1 MDSFDN
7 WDRQSRATDLSGFEN
22 EFKTSTP
29 SAPARK
35 GGWHWQQ
42 TLLSLLIVGA
52 ISCLFAY
59 LTRNVANRNI
69 LLIGLSFM
77 VPVAAMLLATLLVES
92 ATRAMTPYYS
102 RKAQVLVA
110 LLGSLATFTV
120 GCICDAIY
128 LAPLE
133 PIYKTVTVNTNQCN
147 YIFLLDKS
155 GSMYGKRDQESV
167 NAVNNI
173 LNDLPDDVYVGLV
186 LFSHELL
193 DNGTVAMA
201 PMTHS
206 QRNALKD
213 TLNLEADGGT
223 DFDIPLQEALALYSK
238 ANVQNGYPTRVVMV
252 TDGASD
258 VYQGDTL
265 IPLFQDK
272 QLEVSCIQLS
282 AEMPDSLEQV
292 ITETGGS
299 SHNISDS
306 SQLTNTLQQVT
317 QQVTYQHEEDQD
329 LLRSRSP
336 RAITITL
343 IMMLLEGLCIGIALW
358 LMLSVRG
365 QFRFQVI
372 LSPLMALASFALLK
386 FAPLDLFEHQQ
397 WLLEGAA
404 FTLLGIVFMCRNR
417 APRAAVPS
425 TPSKAFDAPGGSNP
439 FNF

>member
-7 WDRQSRATDLSGFEN
+7 WDRQSRPTNLSGFET
-22 EFKTSTP
+22 EFRTANTP
-29 SAPARK
+29 APARK

-52 ISCLFAY
+52 ISFLFAY
-59 LTRNVANRNI
+59 LTRNVTNRNI

-133 PIYKTVTVNTNQCN
+133 PIYKTVTVNTNKCN

-155 GSMYGKRDQESV
+155 GSMSGEWNRESV
-167 NAVNNI
+167 KAVNSI
-173 LNDLPDDVYVGLV
+173 LDDLPDDVQVGLV

-201 PMTHS
+201 PMTQS
-206 QRNALKD
+206 QRA
-213 TLNLEADGGT
+213 TLRNTLDLETTGGT
-223 DFDIPLQEALALYSK
+223 DFDIPLQEALKLYGQ
-238 ANVQNGYPTRVVMV
+238 ATIQNSYPTRVVMV
-252 TDGASD
+252 TDGASA
-258 VYQGDTL
+258 VSRGDTL
-265 IPLFQDK
+265 IPRFK
-272 QLEVSCIQLS
+272 QEGLEVSCIQLS
-282 AEMPDSLEQV
+282 TEIPDSLKQV
-292 ITETGGS
+292 IDETGGS
-299 SHNISDS
+299 SYSISDY
-306 SQLTNTLQQVT
+306 SQLTATLQQVT
-317 QQVTYQHEEDQD
+317 QQVTQQYEEDQD

-343 IMMLLEGLCIGIALW
+343 IMMLLEGLSIGMALW
-358 LMLSVRG
+358 LMLSVKG

-386 FAPLDLFEHQQ
+386 FAPLSFFAGQQ

-404 FTLLGIVFMCRNR
+404 WRGLHAPQPRVRSEGR
-417 APRAAVPS
+417 AEHGFHRPWAAGRS
-425 TPSKAFDAPGGSNP
+425 L
-439 FNF
+439 